1 MKNEQVNDDKEHFT
15 MSPNLPLRILVWF
28 CAVLGLLGEA
38 KARSVRVAIPS
49 TTHAVLAFTT
59 TKDKGFYREEGLE
72 VELILMS
79 APIASRALVGGDVD
93 VATVGGAGL
102 PPLLRGAPL
111 RFLFTTY
118 NRPMFWLYAKPDIR
132 SVKEL
137 KGKRVG
143 VSGIGSGPDSLL
155 REILRRNGL
164 EGGRDVAIL
173 SLGVMPTIY
182 SGLQGGVVDA
192 AMLSPP
198 MTFRAEESGFRELVS
213 FIKQDLVEL
222 QGSILVRDA
231 LLQSEPTMVEKFI
244 RGTLKGFLYIRD
256 NRSGTIPILGRYL
269 QVREDI
275 AAKAYDQVV
284 RPAMT
289 QDGTLNEEL
298 QKKAVEHV
306 LKRMDVKESA
316 PLNKIFD
323 FSLVRKVG
331 AEIQAKGWKPGS

>member
-1 MKNEQVNDDKEHFT
+1 VDRKLTF
-15 MSPNLPLRILVWF
+15 RIIFLIVISVIGF
-28 CAVLGLLGEA
+28 AHNAEA
-38 KARSVRVAIPS
+38 ARVRVAIPS

-59 TKDKGFYREEGLE
+59 SRDKGYYRDEGLE

-79 APIASRALVGGDVD
+79 APIASRALLSGDVE

-102 PPLLRGAPL
+102 PPVLSGAPL

-118 NRPMFWLYAKPDIR
+118 NRPMFWLFGKSEIR
-132 SVKEL
+132 SLKEL
-137 KGKRVG
+137 KGRRVG

-182 SGLQGGVVDA
+182 SGLQSGAVDA

-198 MTFRAEESGFRELVS
+198 FTFRAEEDGFRELIA

-222 QGSILVRDA
+222 QGSILSREA
-231 LLQSEPTMVEKFI
+231 FLQSDSATVEKFV
-244 RGTLKGFLYIRD
+244 RATYKGFLYIKQ

-269 QVREDI
+269 KVKEDL

-289 QDGTLNEEL
+289 SDGTLSEEL

-306 LKRMDVKESA
+306 LKRLDVKEPPQLSR
-316 PLNKIFD
+316 IFD
-323 FSLVRKVG
+323 FSMARKVLSDL
-331 AEIQAKGWKPGS
+331 QTKGWKPAS

>member
-1 MKNEQVNDDKEHFT
+1 MMRRK
-15 MSPNLPLRILVWF
+15 LRLRIVVWF
-28 CAVLGLLGEA
+28 LTLFGFISAAE
-38 KARSVRVAIPS
+38 ARSVRVAIPS

-59 TKDKGFYREEGLE
+59 TKEKGYYKEEGLE

-93 VATVGGAGL
+93 IATVGGAGL

-118 NRPMFWLYAKPDIR
+118 NRPMFWLYARPDIR
-132 SVKEL
+132 DVKEL

-164 EGGRDVAIL
+164 EGGREVAIL
-173 SLGVMPTIY
+173 SLGIMPTIY
-182 SGLQGGVVDA
+182 SGLHSGVVDA

-198 MTFRAEESGFRELVS
+198 LTFRAEESGFRELVS

-222 QGSILVRDA
+222 QGSILVREA
-231 LLQSEPTMVEKFI
+231 LLQSDPPMMEKFI
-244 RGTLKGFLYIRD
+244 RGTFRGFLHIRD
-256 NRSGTIPILGRYL
+256 NRPGTIPILARYL
-269 QVREDI
+269 QVKEDL
-275 AAKAYDQVV
+275 AGKAYDQVV

-289 QDGTLNEEL
+289 QDGTISEEM

-306 LKRMDVKESA
+306 LKRMDLKEPP
-316 PLNKIFD
+316 PLSKIFD
-323 FSLVRKVG
+323 FSIARRVG
-331 AEIQAKGWKPGS
+331 AEIQAKGWRPGP